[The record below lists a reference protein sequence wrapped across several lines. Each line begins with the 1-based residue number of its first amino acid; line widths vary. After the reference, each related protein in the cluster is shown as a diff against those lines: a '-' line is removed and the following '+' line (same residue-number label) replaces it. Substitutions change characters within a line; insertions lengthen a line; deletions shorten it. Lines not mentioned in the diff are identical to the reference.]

1 MLYSQNILARA
12 LMIFI
17 RFRCPVCENNYS
29 RLLNKQNYRLNRYLS
44 TSINKTDPIPSLVR
58 DLVAWRVCLALQAT
72 HKMKKSYIYIW
83 HPTQCQYE
91 VTKMTQRT
99 KQVSRLLAKA
109 TLPLLTTKSCPW
121 QDRQNTSQHGQCDL
135 RKLHPCNHS
144 LGLNKAY
151 SDAIGSIYMMTKKND
166 FGSKPWPPTAALRWK
181 IEYTLLS
188 AAGSGSRLPGFAR

>member
-1 MLYSQNILARA
+1 M
-12 LMIFI
+12 
-17 RFRCPVCENNYS
+17 
-29 RLLNKQNYRLNRYLS
+29 
-44 TSINKTDPIPSLVR
+44 
-58 DLVAWRVCLALQAT
+58 
-72 HKMKKSYIYIW
+72 YIW

-144 LGLNKAY
+144 LGLIKAY
-151 SDAIGSIYMMTKKND
+151 SDAIGSIYMMTKKKMTSAQSHDHQQLYCGERLNIRCCQLLVLAVVCLVLL
-166 FGSKPWPPTAALRWK
+166 GKKKAKNKQMNLRR
-181 IEYTLLS
+181 
-188 AAGSGSRLPGFAR
+188 AGE